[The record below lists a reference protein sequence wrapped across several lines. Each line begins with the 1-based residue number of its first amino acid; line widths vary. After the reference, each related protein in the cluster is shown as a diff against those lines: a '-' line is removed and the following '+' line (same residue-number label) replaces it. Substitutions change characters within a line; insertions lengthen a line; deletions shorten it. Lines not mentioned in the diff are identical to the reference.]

1 MQIKQRTTVT
11 SGHDSGD
18 HRLSPDASPAV
29 GPTDGMPTDNGS
41 HSRSG
46 AARPVT
52 ASSAAD
58 LGRPDARTYVTA
70 SNKPRGDTRAT
81 FGAETWVAG
90 PEAFIFWCQ
99 DPRRGERW
107 TFCVSRST
115 LEELAP
121 TKSMKPSAAF
131 EAFRAGIH
139 SAASARMRVADPL
152 VQQVLSAY
160 DIRYART
167 GSRKDENKRQR

>member
-1 MQIKQRTTVT
+1 MQTKQRTIVT
-11 SGHDSGD
+11 SGKDAGD
-18 HRLSPDASPAV
+18 HRLSSEAPPAV
-29 GPTDGMPTDNGS
+29 GPTDGMPMDTGS
-41 HSRSG
+41 HPRSG
-46 AARPVT
+46 SARP
-52 ASSAAD
+52 ANSSSEPD
-58 LGRPDARTYVTA
+58 IGRPDARTYVTA
-70 SNKPRGDTRAT
+70 PNKPRGDTRAT
-81 FGAETWVAG
+81 FGPETWVAG

-121 TKSMKPSAAF
+121 SKSMKPSAAF
-131 EAFRAGIH
+131 DAFRAGIH